1 MDLHLWATFFAV
13 NLLASLSPGP
23 GAVAAM
29 NAGLAQGSRGGWRL
43 VLGLQLALLLQL
55 SVVALGAGALL
66 AASEGTFQV
75 LRWGGAAYLIWLGL
89 AQWRA
94 AWMAAAHA
102 REAGTVWPAE
112 GLIWRGVLVNLS
124 NPKAV
129 LFMAALVPQFIDT
142 ARPLVWQYLLIAVT
156 MCGVDALVM
165 GAYATLAAHLRPWF
179 ESARLVRWRNFLFGS
194 VFILLGGALL
204 GLEAPS

>member
-23 GAVAAM
+23 GAVASM

-66 AASEGTFQV
+66 AASETTFQI
-75 LRWGGAAYLIWLGL
+75 LRWGGAAYLVWLGL

-94 AWMAAAHA
+94 AWMASVQAQPTGA
-102 REAGTVWPAE
+102 VWPAR
-112 GLIWRGVLVNLS
+112 GLVWRGVLVNLS

-129 LFMAALVPQFIDT
+129 LFMAALVPQFIDPV
-142 ARPLVWQYLLIAVT
+142 RPLVWQYLLIAVT

-165 GAYATLAAHLRPWF
+165 GGYATLAAHLQPWF
-179 ESARLVRWRNFLFGS
+179 QSPRLARWRNFLFGGT
-194 VFILLGGALL
+194 FILLGLAML
-204 GLEAPS
+204 GMERAP